1 LTGQIASFR
10 AAHPGIVVELV
21 IDNRILSLSRR
32 EADIALRVTRPRE
45 GDLYGRKLAD
55 VAWTVYGARDLLGEA
70 GASGVPPELGSH
82 SFVGWEEGV
91 SGVNAADW
99 LAAQIPAGAVVYR
112 TNSVVNQLVAAKAGI
127 GLAVL
132 PCYLGDPE
140 PDLVRV
146 LPEPVPELRREL
158 WIVTHADL
166 RRTARVRAFFDV
178 VGEGLVADRALL
190 AGGRINEK
198 VRIAR
203 AAAGAERE

>member
-1 LTGQIASFR
+1 M
-10 AAHPGIVVELV
+10 
-21 IDNRILSLSRR
+21 
-32 EADIALRVTRPRE
+32 
-45 GDLYGRKLAD
+45 
-55 VAWTVYGARDLLGEA
+55 
-70 GASGVPPELGSH
+70 
-82 SFVGWEEGV
+82 

-99 LAAQIPAGAVVYR
+99 LAAQIPASAVVYR

-158 WIVTHADL
+158 WIVTHSDL
-166 RRTARVRAFFDV
+166 KRTARVRAFFDV
-178 VGEGLVADRALL
+178 VGEGLVAERALL
-190 AGGRINEK
+190 AGGCINEK